1 MRILKHMFLK
11 KHKSRRK
18 KFIATVV
25 GHVPW
30 GLGVSEHFYNLYEYE
45 DGAREYEKFD
55 GGQYHEIPVKVN
67 YSTKA
72 QVKAWIYGGDLPRS
86 VLSYEALIDEMNE
99 KIKQRSKDDQLICE
113 ITNDFERGYP
123 LSCEEIDRELE
134 KAVDI
139 QLGNY
144 QNEKK
149 VKKIKNT
156 Y

>member
-11 KHKSRRK
+11 NGKSRQQK
-18 KFIATVV
+18 KFIATAV
-25 GHVPW
+25 GYAPW

-45 DGAREYEKFD
+45 DGAREYEEFD
-55 GGQYHEIPVKVN
+55 GGQYHEIPIKVD

-72 QVKAWIYGGDLPRS
+72 QVKAWIYGGNLPKS
-86 VLSYEALIDEMNE
+86 VLNLEPLIDEVNE
-99 KIKQRSKDDQLICE
+99 KIKQRTKDNQLICE

-123 LSCEEIDRELE
+123 LSCEEMDRELE

-139 QLGNY
+139 QLGKN

-149 VKKIKNT
+149 
-156 Y
+156 